1 MKQTNEIYESTNDQ
15 SFKDFKEKVIKGL
28 QLSYQ
33 RMIEEK
39 KRKKSYIVIMR
50 DGKITKVNWDEL

>member
-28 QLSYQ
+28 QLAYQ

-39 KRKKSYIVIMR
+39 KTKKKLYR
-50 DGKITKVNWDEL
+50 DYAGWENYKGKLG